1 LNNRD
6 EPGVRVRNVNF
17 SFDGGRSSK
26 QVLFDCDL
34 DLLPAEV
41 VILTGPSGSGK
52 TTLLTLMGALRSLQ
66 EGSIEVFGQ
75 QLRGLG
81 AAGQTRIR
89 KQIGFIFQDHNLFD
103 ALTAG
108 QTLRLAMRLFPRRY
122 DRGDYREKPLQM
134 LDSLQLTDHVHSRP
148 AALSTG
154 QKQRVAIARALINHP
169 GLILADEPTASLDRE
184 SGLVVMELLKQRAV
198 DEGAS
203 VMIISHDQRLFPF
216 ADRVVRM
223 EDGKLA
229 PDPTGPGLAPLPHGS

>member
-1 LNNRD
+1 MNNRD
-6 EPGVRVRNVNF
+6 EAGIRVRSVNF
-17 SFDGGRSSK
+17 SFGSGRASK

-41 VILTGPSGSGK
+41 IILTGPSGSGK
-52 TTLLTLMGALRSLQ
+52 TTLLTLIGALRSLQ
-66 EGSIEVFGQ
+66 EGSIEVFGR

-81 AAGQTRIR
+81 ASGQTQIR

-108 QTLRLAMRLFPRRY
+108 QTLRLAMRLFPRRHN
-122 DRGDYREKPLQM
+122 RRTYREKPLQM
-134 LDSLQLTDHVHSRP
+134 LDALQLAGCEHSCP
-148 AALSTG
+148 ATLSTG

-184 SGLVVMELLKQRAV
+184 AGLVVMELLKQRAI

-223 EDGKLA
+223 EDGRLVE
-229 PDPTGPGLAPLPHGS
+229 DPTGSASNTPQHGS

>member
-1 LNNRD
+1 MNNRD
-6 EPGVRVRNVNF
+6 EAGVRVRGVNF
-17 SFDGGRSSK
+17 VFGSGRVSK

-34 DLLPAEV
+34 DLLPAQII
-41 VILTGPSGSGK
+41 ILTGPSGSGK
-52 TTLLTLMGALRSLQ
+52 TTLLTLIGALRSLQ
-66 EGSIEVFGQ
+66 EGSIEVFGR

-81 AAGQTRIR
+81 ASGKTRIR

-108 QTLRLAMRLFPRRY
+108 QTLRLTMSLFPRHY
-122 DRGDYREKPLQM
+122 DRRAYREKPLQM
-134 LDSLQLTDHVHSRP
+134 LDTLQLTDHLHNRP

-169 GLILADEPTASLDRE
+169 SLILADEPTASLDRE
-184 SGLVVMELLKQRAV
+184 AGLVVMELLKQRVV

-203 VMIISHDQRLFPF
+203 VMIISHDRRLFPF

-223 EDGKLA
+223 EDGRLA
-229 PDPTGPGLAPLPHGS
+229 ADPASNTPPHGS